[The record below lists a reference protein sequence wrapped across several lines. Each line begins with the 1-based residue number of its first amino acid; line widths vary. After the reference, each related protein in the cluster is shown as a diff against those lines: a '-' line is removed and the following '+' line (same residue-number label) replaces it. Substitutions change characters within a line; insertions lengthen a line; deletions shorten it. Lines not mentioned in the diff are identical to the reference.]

1 MVTIL
6 AISVVFFILNTAYIL
21 LKAPYYSYPI
31 TALFFFIIFAYR
43 FIISLQKEEERLTDE
58 INYNFVQNL
67 PRERL
72 LKELKMAKHVQ
83 QALLLVESPN
93 IQGINIAKKCIPAD
107 NIGGDFYSFISKD
120 FDEMA
125 ALQRSPG
132 IVKYVQ
138 NENQYL
144 GIVIGDVAGHGV
156 SSALIMALSSGLFS
170 EIGKRFP
177 SPKRVLEAANKDLMR
192 YIENSQVTHVTA
204 FYGVLN
210 VNTYEFSYCRAG
222 HPGIILQNQNNDISE
237 LNAEG
242 SFLGMFDNIEFE
254 ENKVQLSKGDRLF
267 FYTDGITEAKGPDGD
282 LFGNERLVSQ
292 IQRLQQ
298 EPIGTVLHQIFDD
311 VDLYTQYQKATD
323 DRSLVILELN

>member
-6 AISVVFFILNTAYIL
+6 GISVVFFILNTAYIL
-21 LKAPYYSYPI
+21 LKAPYYAYPI

-43 FIISLQKEEERLTDE
+43 FIISLQKEEDRLTDE

-67 PRERL
+67 PKERL

-170 EIGKRFP
+170 EIGKRYP
-177 SPKRVLEAANKDLMR
+177 SPKCVLEAANKDLMR

-210 VNTYEFSYCRAG
+210 VNNYEFSYCRAG

-237 LNAEG
+237 LNADG
-242 SFLGMFDNIEFE
+242 SFLGMFENIDFE
-254 ENKVQLSKGDRLF
+254 EKKVQLSKGDRLY

-282 LFGNERLVSQ
+282 LFGNDRLVSH
-292 IQRLQQ
+292 IQRLRQ